1 MGQLR
6 DRMEEDLKLREYSPH
21 TSRKYLQCVRTFA
34 AHYWRS
40 PADMG
45 EREVR
50 AFLLYLTNEKKVTAS
65 TRHIYVGA
73 LRFVYA
79 VTLQRPEVVAA
90 IPWPKVPHKLP
101 EVLSGTEMERLLE
114 AVSLPK
120 YRAILLTAYAAG
132 MRVSEVCALRADAID
147 TKRMLIHV
155 RNGKRGVDRFVM
167 LSPKVLLTLRAWWL
181 IARPKGP
188 ELFPGQE
195 PGTCIGPNAVR
206 IALHRAVVLCKLTK
220 RVTPHVLRHTFATH
234 LLEMGTDLRT
244 IQAVLGHSSIRSTAH
259 YTRVSAAHVRRT
271 TSPADVLGTPEG
283 KKLG

>member
-120 YRAILLTAYAAG
+120 YRAILVTPYAA
-132 MRVSEVCALRADAID
+132 
-147 TKRMLIHV
+147 
-155 RNGKRGVDRFVM
+155 
-167 LSPKVLLTLRAWWL
+167 
-181 IARPKGP
+181 
-188 ELFPGQE
+188 
-195 PGTCIGPNAVR
+195 
-206 IALHRAVVLCKLTK
+206 
-220 RVTPHVLRHTFATH
+220 
-234 LLEMGTDLRT
+234 
-244 IQAVLGHSSIRSTAH
+244 
-259 YTRVSAAHVRRT
+259 
-271 TSPADVLGTPEG
+271 
-283 KKLG
+283 